1 MDNGQDVWP
10 AQVLD
15 VIDYPEFLGLSGNV
29 WMTFRSILLIQKLL
43 MAHLSIPFERNFFQM
58 GTPLL
63 VMGCFH
69 TWIGAMKIG

>member
-29 WMTFRSILLIQKLL
+29 
-43 MAHLSIPFERNFFQM
+43 
-58 GTPLL
+58 
-63 VMGCFH
+63 
-69 TWIGAMKIG
+69 